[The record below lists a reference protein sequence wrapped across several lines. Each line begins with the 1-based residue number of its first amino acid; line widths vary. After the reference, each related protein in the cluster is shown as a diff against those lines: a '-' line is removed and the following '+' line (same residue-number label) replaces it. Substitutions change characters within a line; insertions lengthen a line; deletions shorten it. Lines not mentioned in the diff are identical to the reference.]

1 MGARGMPDAIWVLV
15 GWVGVTA
22 AAGLVCAVL
31 ARGRVRW
38 PWLASAL
45 LLMVAYDALL
55 TRGYGHIPLDFGPSA
70 WNWEGK
76 ALAVLSSLVVAAVL
90 GFRRS
95 GVTLRHDRTGL
106 PGALALSAVLVAVFL
121 GLALYFPGEPTT
133 ADTLAFQLTM
143 PGLDEELFYRGVL
156 LVMLNEAFG
165 RPMSMLGAPMGWGA
179 PVSSVAFG
187 LTHALGFA
195 DGGYSFDAMA
205 MALTGGPAL
214 LLVWLREKT
223 GSLVL
228 PILLH
233 NFANSIFHLV

>member
-1 MGARGMPDAIWVLV
+1 MADAIWVLS
-15 GWVGVTA
+15 GWVGGTA
-22 AAGLVCAVL
+22 AAGLLCAAM

-38 PWLASAL
+38 LWLAAAL

-55 TRGYGHIPLDFGPSA
+55 TRGYGRIPLDFGPSD

-76 ALAVLSSLVVAAVL
+76 MLAVLLSLAVAAWL

-95 GVTLRHDRTGL
+95 GVTLRHYRTGW
-106 PGALALSAVLVAVFL
+106 PGALALSAVLVAVYL
-121 GLALYFPGEPTT
+121 GLALYFPTEPAD

-165 RPMSMLGAPMGWGA
+165 RPLSVLGAPMGWGA
-179 PVSSVAFG
+179 LVSSFAFG
-187 LTHALGFA
+187 LTHALGYA
-195 DGGYSFDAMA
+195 DGGFSVDATA
-205 MALTGGPAL
+205 LALTGLPAL
-214 LLVWLREKT
+214 LLVWIREKT
-223 GSLVL
+223 GSVVL

-233 NFANSIFHLV
+233 NFGNSIYHLV

>member
-1 MGARGMPDAIWVLV
+1 MPDAIWVLV

-38 PWLASAL
+38 LWLASAL
-45 LLMVAYDALL
+45 LLMAAYDALL
-55 TRGYGHIPLDFGPSA
+55 TRGYGYIPLDFGPSD

-76 ALAVLSSLVVAAVL
+76 ALAVALSLGVAAAL
-90 GFRRS
+90 GFRRT
-95 GVTLRHDRTGL
+95 GVTLRHYRTGL
-106 PGALALSAVLVAVFL
+106 PGALALSAVLVALFL

-165 RPMSMLGAPMGWGA
+165 RPLSVLGAPMGWGA

-187 LTHALGFA
+187 LTHALGYA